1 MVVVYRGNSVRR
13 YQSNPV
19 TEPLAVTVDPTH
31 AAADQVEVP
40 GSDGLLKIDQG
51 IAWTMDYDRAVAAG
65 MAVTVPLVPTAE
77 AADTTGGFD
86 KVIVFGVKTSMPPA
100 DTGAHLQGL
109 FEAQHYTRGLGLVK
123 QGSPTN
129 NTEDA
134 PTPLPRDP
142 EDRRTFLEER
152 AGGLTDHGV
161 LNPSTNRGGDVAV
174 LAKFFG
180 FVDAVFPNVLPP
192 LLPGP
197 DSVAFDL
204 GGHEQAQ
211 ADAMNRVLWPVLFGY
226 YIQNFVNVTQT
237 GQAATTKIDHDQ
249 ARSYFKRNVR
259 ARGPAPAFRV
269 GLVPYGLLPVV
280 SISKWQAMGAA
291 ADDQLEIRMIDVLRR
306 LAELWKRASGKVAR
320 VKPGIADG
328 LPDLLKAL
336 SLAPSAREMRIREVL
351 GSTLQFNLAQF
362 SQIEYST
369 ISNAISNAVSSVFR
383 RAGLGS
389 WTGSALA
396 GLLHNA
402 RSSQTAIDFV
412 VAPEQISE
420 EQSLPSATNYVDS
433 MRPSPTPPRPVIKVA
448 DIFDDKPT
456 FGGLEKTMFY
466 KLLRHAVLTEITRIA
481 GALVGPTGF
490 SRIPD
495 QELRRRPR
503 RCDGGCHPPTAAQ
516 TDRLR
521 RLRRGAARR
530 LRALAADAE
539 PA

>member
-1 MVVVYRGNSVRR
+1 M
-13 YQSNPV
+13 
-19 TEPLAVTVDPTH
+19 
-31 AAADQVEVP
+31 
-40 GSDGLLKIDQG
+40 
-51 IAWTMDYDRAVAAG
+51 
-65 MAVTVPLVPTAE
+65 
-77 AADTTGGFD
+77 
-86 KVIVFGVKTSMPPA
+86 
-100 DTGAHLQGL
+100 
-109 FEAQHYTRGLGLVK
+109 
-123 QGSPTN
+123 
-129 NTEDA
+129 
-134 PTPLPRDP
+134 
-142 EDRRTFLEER
+142 
-152 AGGLTDHGV
+152 
-161 LNPSTNRGGDVAV
+161 AV

-351 GSTLQFNLAQF
+351 GSDAAVQPRSVLADRVLNDLQRHL
-362 SQIEYST
+362 E
-369 ISNAISNAVSSVFR
+369 R
-383 RAGLGS
+383 G
-389 WTGSALA
+389 
-396 GLLHNA
+396 
-402 RSSQTAIDFV
+402 
-412 VAPEQISE
+412 EQR
-420 EQSLPSATNYVDS
+420 LPA
-433 MRPSPTPPRPVIKVA
+433 
-448 DIFDDKPT
+448 
-456 FGGLEKTMFY
+456 
-466 KLLRHAVLTEITRIA
+466 
-481 GALVGPTGF
+481 
-490 SRIPD
+490 
-495 QELRRRPR
+495 RRPR
-503 RCDGGCHPPTAAQ
+503 VVDRLGARGPAAQ
-516 TDRLR
+516 RAVQSDSDRLR
-521 RLRRGAARR
+521 RRAGADLRGAVAPVGDQLRRFDAAQPD
-530 LRALAADAE
+530 AAA
-539 PA
+539 PR